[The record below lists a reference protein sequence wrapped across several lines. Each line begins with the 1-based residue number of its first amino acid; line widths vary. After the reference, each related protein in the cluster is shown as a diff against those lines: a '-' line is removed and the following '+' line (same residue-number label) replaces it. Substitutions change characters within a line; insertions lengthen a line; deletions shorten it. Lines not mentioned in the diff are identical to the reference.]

1 MALLPNDPLFQY
13 QWFLKNTGQSGG
25 GIGKDINV
33 LPVWPDYTGKGV
45 RVAIVDDG
53 VLLDHPDLANNIDLA
68 GSWDAITNS
77 PGGGPVDADDTHG
90 TPVAGLV
97 AEVANN
103 KIGGSG
109 VAPDA
114 TLLAY
119 RMDFQTPT
127 ATIAFQK
134 ALENKADV
142 VNNSWGDDTTFFY
155 DAQNPNQAPFF
166 AALNALGSQG
176 RGGNGSIIVYSN
188 GNQGAKGYDA
198 NLDNAMNNRYVV
210 AVAAVD
216 DNGVRSA

>member
-53 VLLDHPDLANNIDLA
+53 VLLDHPDLAKNIDLA

-77 PGGGPVDADDTHG
+77 PGGGPVDADDNHG

-114 TLLAY
+114 TL
-119 RMDFQTPT
+119 
-127 ATIAFQK
+127 
-134 ALENKADV
+134 
-142 VNNSWGDDTTFFY
+142 
-155 DAQNPNQAPFF
+155 
-166 AALNALGSQG
+166 
-176 RGGNGSIIVYSN
+176 
-188 GNQGAKGYDA
+188 
-198 NLDNAMNNRYVV
+198 
-210 AVAAVD
+210 
-216 DNGVRSA
+216 